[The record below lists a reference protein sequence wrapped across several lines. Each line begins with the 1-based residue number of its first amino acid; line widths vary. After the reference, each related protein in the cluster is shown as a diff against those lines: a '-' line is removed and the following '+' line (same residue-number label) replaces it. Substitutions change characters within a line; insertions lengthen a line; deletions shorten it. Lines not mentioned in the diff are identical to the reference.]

1 MGMFDYENGFD
12 ATVSPWERASATA
25 EQSRQGLMR
34 ENVDP
39 LIEETTG
46 YVSPQVQMKRMVA
59 DTDLSNLDSVQN
71 TFNTLMKRSPPSAA
85 KWLKSVEPLLK
96 EHQSASSG
104 KGLSNLGEHFR
115 DAMSIKQC
123 APGDEKCKQEA
134 MDLMFKFKKPESAVM
149 QGLGKGATTRL
160 WDGMSKAEKARSS
173 MVAIDSAVDEIEKGI
188 IAGSFSGFRQDVSN
202 LLYTMGVTKDP
213 SILNT
218 KKFIAD
224 TGKLVLN
231 ILGSGDLG
239 AGTGLSDKDV
249 EFAKTVAGASTDIP
263 PEALIRILDMNRR
276 ASQRVIERHNAFS
289 GSIAPERFRE
299 SGLEGIDLKIKLPKA
314 RKRNTTPGVDPA
326 GSVSYGEFTVK
337 GSE

>member
-1 MGMFDYENGFD
+1 MGMFDQEIPEYVSGPQRIRRAGQGLADQLAPGIKRMTGYE
-12 ATVSPWERASATA
+12 SPKRKAMAIAAKADLNSMKSIQDTYQQIQQINPTAASAWMKDVMPQA
-25 EQSRQGLMR
+25 QEQGKRQ
-34 ENVDP
+34 V
-39 LIEETTG
+39 
-46 YVSPQVQMKRMVA
+46 
-59 DTDLSNLDSVQN
+59 
-71 TFNTLMKRSPPSAA
+71 
-85 KWLKSVEPLLK
+85 
-96 EHQSASSG
+96 ASSGG